1 MSKTS
6 LNQIIEGIDRNLPYL
21 HKERWALRY
30 ADLLDTVQTTTGEEQ
45 DRAKQAL
52 REHNA
57 IRNRPET
64 SRGPL
69 VEQARE
75 NYTAHA

>member
-6 LNQIIEGIDRNLPYL
+6 LNQIIEGIDRNLSFL

-30 ADLLDTVQTTTGEEQ
+30 ADLLDTVQATTGEEQ

-69 VEQARE
+69 VEQARA
-75 NYTAHA
+75 NHTADA

>member
-6 LNQIIEGIDRNLPYL
+6 LNQIIEGIDRNLSFL

-30 ADLLDTVQTTTGEEQ
+30 ANLLDTVQATTGEEQ

-64 SRGPL
+64 SRDPL
-69 VEQARE
+69 VEEAHR
-75 NYTAHA
+75 NYTARA